1 MSNASVRL
9 PAVEPF
15 ELTDPTPP
23 SAAQGG
29 TDAALENELMT
40 DLGALSHPYGRS
52 AAPRSTSPSPVDP
65 AAGRLK
71 QGEPT
76 DKGKWDSLDP
86 DVVARRLAQLRRPQP
101 RPEASER
108 EVRPA
113 DPRPIGAARTDVRAA
128 AAPATPV
135 RPDTISR
142 LRPRPAAPAEQARV
156 QPVRPAVQ

>member
-1 MSNASVRL
+1 MANASVRL

-29 TDAALENELMT
+29 TDAALENEMMT
-40 DLGALSHPYGRS
+40 ELGGLSHPYATRP
-52 AAPRSTSPSPVDP
+52 APRSPPPPPVAP

-101 RPEASER
+101 RPEA
-108 EVRPA
+108 
-113 DPRPIGAARTDVRAA
+113 
-128 AAPATPV
+128 
-135 RPDTISR
+135 
-142 LRPRPAAPAEQARV
+142 
-156 QPVRPAVQ
+156 